1 PGPRTRRRPV
11 SPPAPGGTPAG
22 RLAAFPSLAA
32 CPPPTTRQAPA
43 VKASGFLGD
52 YSRLRELFAAP
63 DRRVGEKT
71 LTGSSDAWGDVT
83 DTFGVR
89 ADAAIDR
96 LQAEGGPTRAV
107 PSSTQPKR

>member
-1 PGPRTRRRPV
+1 MFCTAVATSRP
-11 SPPAPGGTPAG
+11 SSDDSST
-22 RLAAFPSLAA
+22 SS
-32 CPPPTTRQAPA
+32 A
-43 VKASGFLGD
+43 VKASGFLSD

-63 DRRVGEKT
+63 DRRVEEKT

>member
-1 PGPRTRRRPV
+1 MPCR
-11 SPPAPGGTPAG
+11 TPAG
-22 RLAAFPSLAA
+22 VLAAFPALAA
-32 CPPPTTRQAPA
+32 CSPQTTRQAPA
-43 VKASGFLGD
+43 VKASGFLSD

-71 LTGSSDAWGDVT
+71 LTGSSHAWGDVT

-107 PSSTQPKR
+107 PSWTQPKR

>member
-1 PGPRTRRRPV
+1 M
-11 SPPAPGGTPAG
+11 
-22 RLAAFPSLAA
+22 
-32 CPPPTTRQAPA
+32 
-43 VKASGFLGD
+43 KASGFLSD